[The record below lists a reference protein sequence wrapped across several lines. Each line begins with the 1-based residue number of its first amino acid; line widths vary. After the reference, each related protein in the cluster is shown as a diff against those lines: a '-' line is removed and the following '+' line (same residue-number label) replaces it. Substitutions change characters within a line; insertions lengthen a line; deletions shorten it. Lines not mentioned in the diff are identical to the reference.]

1 MTEQQKEFIFI
12 LLTMYV
18 PNWQFKHMII
28 NNNINIKLDNL
39 DNISDFHARL
49 IISLLKENKG
59 INYYFEW
66 DEKYQKEIIGLRE
79 EKEKKAVEES
89 NIRISEILKKMREK
103 KDI

>member
-12 LLTMYV
+12 LLTQHV

-28 NNNINIKLDNL
+28 NNNINLKLDNL

-49 IISLLKENKG
+49 IITLLKDNKG

-66 DEKYQKEIIGLRE
+66 DEKYKKEITNLRE
-79 EKEKKAVEES
+79 QKILKAKEES
-89 NIRISEILKKMREK
+89 DKRISEILKKMREN

>member
-12 LLTMYV
+12 LLTQHV

-49 IISLLKENKG
+49 IITLLKDNKG
-59 INYYFEW
+59 INYYFVW
-66 DEKYQKEIIGLRE
+66 DEKYKKEITNLKE
-79 EKEKKAVEES
+79 EKEKKAIEES
-89 NIRISEILKKMREK
+89 NKWIHETLKKMREN

>member
-49 IISLLKENKG
+49 IISLLKDNKG

-66 DEKYQKEIIGLRE
+66 DEKYKKEIIDLRE
-79 EKEKKAVEES
+79 TKAKKAKEES
-89 NIRISEILKKMREK
+89 DKRVSEILKKMREN

>member
-12 LLTMYV
+12 LLTQHV

-66 DEKYQKEIIGLRE
+66 NEKYKKEITNLRE
-79 EKEKKAVEES
+79 QKALKEKEES
-89 NIRISEILKKMREK
+89 DKRVSEILKKMREN

>member
-66 DEKYQKEIIGLRE
+66 DEKYKKEIIDLRE

-89 NIRISEILKKMREK
+89 NIKISEILKKMREK

>member
-12 LLTMYV
+12 LLTMHV

-66 DEKYQKEIIGLRE
+66 DEKYKKEIIDLKETKAKE
-79 EKEKKAVEES
+79 ELEKS
-89 NIRISEILKKMREK
+89 NIKVSEILKKMREK